1 MLMISLI
8 VSIYNYINSYPFL
21 LAVVLISVITKTGLL
36 IMTILYGLRSP
47 KLYKSWFFLIP
58 ILIGAMFTDLSWIAS
73 TCYRLFFNGSDYRY
87 CLAMLRLAW
96 ATTIIQYQSLS
107 IFLENILERSYTI
120 RPHHKILIPI
130 SGMFSFAFLY
140 LLVGYFNFPQNRP
153 DFEFQLLNIASI
165 YGFLLVIPSLYLL
178 LKKTRMKMLPKI
190 LVIQIKILVYFL
202 ILPYVIFDFIQVFP
216 FSFAPGYVASNL
228 SVVSFSTILLT
239 IAFYLVAQK
248 IMELRFLNFQEHVQT
263 KPYFNFIDDFKLF
276 LDQLSYALT
285 RQELVNTTSLFF
297 KQAFKIPAN
306 RTTLIIRKIN
316 TIKNEKKG
324 SDWGGDYYP
333 LHDMTEL
340 FLASIEHCSPDVVA
354 YLEKKQIVITDE
366 VAFNNFYE
374 ISECGKMLLHFM
386 DQIGADI
393 FIPIY
398 NKKTIIAYIIVDRNS
413 RPNEF
418 YSRTECDEMVV
429 FANYLSNIVHLMQ
442 HSNLPAILKER
453 KELQEEMYHK
463 HQEINQYKE
472 SIRTFVRSAHRKIGI
487 IFYKN
492 RRFDFSNQTARDLI
506 AINPN
511 THDGHPVTKSLK
523 SIVHYA
529 QEYKTAQSA
538 FIADPAGDKL
548 VIVAHPH
555 LQDNIVIITVYYP
568 EIGDLLKNQCELI
581 KDPSEWDYLLYLETT
596 QIGKLINQLIPSNS
610 PQFFQFKITL
620 LKLALSKKT
629 LLLDMPDEDVQPTAE
644 ILHSVSLREKLH
656 ILNLTAPEKNGEIA
670 HKIFGLNQ
678 LFGGSNEAPL
688 LEQLNEN
695 GTLLIK
701 NIHYLELT
709 TQTYLIEYIKYGFFR
724 RLKGDQKY
732 TSAARVLCSTNES
745 LSSLVSN
752 GTFSAELLNLLEQ
765 TTLALPSLVS
775 LPEHE
780 LSQLVH
786 GFSEQAIK
794 HEQFKNMLELTE
806 QETHRIVFS
815 RPASLQKFKEKIEQ
829 FLVHKTKK
837 NNIFEESPLDPAFT
851 VADPELARAARLGK
865 KALKDPKLMAT
876 LWQKFG
882 NHAQI
887 ANFLGVNRSTVHRR
901 FKLYNLKTEVN

>member
-1 MLMISLI
+1 MINIFFSM
-8 VSIYNYINSYPFL
+8 YNFINNYPFL
-21 LAVVLISVITKTGLL
+21 LAVVSVSLIFKTCLFLL
-36 IMTILYGLRSP
+36 TLCYGLRSEQLH
-47 KLYKSWFFLIP
+47 KAWFFLIT
-58 ILIGAMFTDLSWIAS
+58 ILSGAMFSDFAWIS
-73 TCYRLFFNGSDYRY
+73 SISYRLFFKNSDYGI
-87 CLAMLRLAW
+87 LLIIIRLAW
-96 ATTIIQYQSLS
+96 ATTIIQYQSLGL
-107 IFLENILERSYTI
+107 FLENLLEKSFVLRFHQKIFIPLSIFFSSAFFYIIFFYTNVPNQ
-120 RPHHKILIPI
+120 RP
-130 SGMFSFAFLY
+130 
-140 LLVGYFNFPQNRP
+140 Q
-153 DFEFQLLNIASI
+153 FEFTLLTITSL
-165 YGFLLVIPSLYLL
+165 YTFFLVLPSLYFVI
-178 LKKTRMKMLPKI
+178 KKS
-190 LVIQIKILVYFL
+190 QDIKIPRILAKQLKIVIGYL
-202 ILPYVIFDFIQVFP
+202 IVPYMVLDFIQVFP
-216 FSFAPGYVASNL
+216 FSFGPNHIASN
-228 SVVSFSTILLT
+228 SGVVSIATILLT
-239 IAFYLVAQK
+239 LAFYFVSKK
-248 IMELRFLNFQEHVQT
+248 IMGLRFLNFHQHVQT

-285 RQELVNTTSLFF
+285 KQELINITSLFF
-297 KQAFKIPAN
+297 KQAFKIPVN

-316 TIKNEKKG
+316 TGKIEKKG
-324 SDWGGDYYP
+324 TDWGDYYP
-333 LHDMTEL
+333 LHDITEL
-340 FLASIEHCSPDVVA
+340 FLASIEHCSPDAVA

-374 ISECGKMLLHFM
+374 TSECGKLLLRFM
-386 DQIGADI
+386 DEIGADI

-398 NKKTIIAYIIVDRNS
+398 HKKMIVAYIIVDRNS

-472 SIRTFVRSAHRKIGI
+472 SIQSFIRTAHRKIGI

-492 RRFDFSNQTARDLI
+492 RRFDFSNQTAKDLI
-506 AINPN
+506 PINPN
-511 THDGHPVTKSLK
+511 THDGHPTTKALK

-529 QEYKTAQSA
+529 QEYKNAQSA
-538 FIADPAGDKL
+538 FTTDAIGNKL

-596 QIGKLINQLIPSNS
+596 QTGKLINQLIPSNS
-610 PQFFQFKITL
+610 PQLLQFKITL

-629 LLLDMPDEDVQPTAE
+629 LLLDMPEEDVQPTAE
-644 ILHSVSLREKLH
+644 ILHSISLREKLH
-656 ILNLTAPEKNGEIA
+656 ILNLTAPEKSGEVA
-670 HKIFGLNQ
+670 NKIFGLNE
-678 LFGGSNEAPL
+678 LFSGSNELPL

-701 NIHYLELT
+701 NIHFLDLNTQSYLA
-709 TQTYLIEYIKYGFFR
+709 EYIKYGFFR
-724 RLKGDQKY
+724 RLKADQKY
-732 TSAARVLCSTNES
+732 TSSTRILCSSNES
-745 LSSLVSN
+745 LSNLVSN
-752 GTFSAELLNLLEQ
+752 GTFSAELLALLEQ
-765 TTLALPSLVS
+765 TTLVLPSLVA

-780 LSQLVH
+780 LSELVH

-794 HEQFKNMLELTE
+794 AEQFKNMLELTE

-815 RPASLQKFKEKIEQ
+815 RPQSLQKFKEKIEQ

-837 NNIFEESPLDPAFT
+837 KNISEESPLDPGFA
-851 VADPELARAARLGK
+851 VSDPELALAARLGK

-876 LWQKFG
+876 LWHKFG
-882 NHAQI
+882 NHNQI
-887 ANFLGVNRSTVHRR
+887 AQFLGVNRSTVHRR